1 MDSWSHATPATS
13 LLQAIW
19 LLLINVIFKE
29 NLTWN
34 WVWDMIDK
42 QRLIISLFHFHVLS
56 VFIEFT
62 SRVGLFSTPPPNLIW
77 QALFLFSLADG
88 TVKLVFTR
96 EDVCEQQGQPQWSQ
110 APASRWCVCV
120 FVCGFPVLKSEPRAL
135 CKASLLQLSS
145 AIFSQKPYLIYSN
158 YTAYFHTI
166 VKI

>member
-13 LLQAIW
+13 LLQAVW
-19 LLLINVIFKE
+19 LLLINVIFRE
-29 NLTWN
+29 NLTWD
-34 WVWDMIDK
+34 WVWDMINK
-42 QRLIISLFHFHVLS
+42 QRLIVSLSHFHVLS

-88 TVKLVFTR
+88 AVKLVFTR
-96 EDVCEQQGQPQWSQ
+96 EGVCEQQGQPQLITSTSKQ
-110 APASRWCVCV
+110 VVCV
-120 FVCGFPVLKSEPRAL
+120 FVCGKVLKSEPRAL

-145 AIFSQKPYLIYSN
+145 AIFSQTPYLIYSN

-166 VKI
+166 VNI